1 MSLGTLY
8 SCQGPKF
15 QSRPRFRLDAAPE
28 HRDRTFRVI
37 CYTYLSSPPVPGPAA
52 STKPW
57 GRRPRSTGSVAV
69 PPSSLLTKRVRS
81 STLGDSQKATN
92 EGGSDQIGTF
102 IRDSKLEGF
111 GYHLVAVFGSQSTG
125 KSIPPR
131 GMLLMLGTL
140 LNRLFGTNFAV
151 MDEINRK
158 QTTKGTPAPRRG
170 SVLGERW

>member
-1 MSLGTLY
+1 MQTTNHLELASPPG
-8 SCQGPKF
+8 
-15 QSRPRFRLDAAPE
+15 
-28 HRDRTFRVI
+28 RTFRVI
-37 CYTYLSSPPVPGPAA
+37 CYKHLSPPPQLPDPAA
-52 STKPW
+52 SSKPW
-57 GRRPRSTGSVAV
+57 GRRPSSTGSVAV

-125 KSIPPR
+125 KSIPPG
-131 GMLLMLGTL
+131 GMWLMLGTL

-151 MDEINRK
+151 MDETKRK
-158 QTTKGTPAPRRG
+158 QTTKGSPAPPEEG
-170 SVLGERW
+170 LF